1 MSRLTRF
8 AALAI
13 AALAVAAGAWFAAG
27 ALAVPDEAGFA
38 TVLPEPRPLPAFS
51 LTDHDNRL
59 FDTARL
65 RGRTTLLFFG
75 FTHCPDV
82 CPATLSQLAT
92 ARRQLADASPGAE
105 LPEIV
110 LVSVDP
116 ERDTPAVL
124 GSYVEYFGEGITGVT
139 GTPGELRA
147 LTEPL
152 GIFFEKSP
160 QGDDYTM
167 NHSTAVLVV
176 GPDAALQALF
186 SAPHDVDAF
195 VHDLPILMASQ

>member
-13 AALAVAAGAWFAAG
+13 AALAVAAVAWFAAG
-27 ALAVPDEAGFA
+27 ALAVPDESRFA

-51 LTDHDNRL
+51 LTDHDNRV

-82 CPATLSQLAT
+82 CPATLSQLAA
-92 ARRQLADASPGAE
+92 ARRQLAAATPDAE

-124 GSYVEYFGEGITGVT
+124 GSYVDYFGDGITGVT

-160 QGDDYTM
+160 QGEDYTM
-167 NHSTAVLVV
+167 NHSTAVLVI

>member
-13 AALAVAAGAWFAAG
+13 AALAVAAAAWFAAG
-27 ALAVPDEAGFA
+27 ALTVPEEARFA
-38 TVLPEPRPLPAFS
+38 TVLPEPRPLPPFA
-51 LTDHDNRL
+51 LKDHENRVFDN
-59 FDTARL
+59 ARL

-82 CPATLSQLAT
+82 CPATLSRLAA
-92 ARRQLADASPGAE
+92 ARRQLAAGSPDAE
-105 LPEIV
+105 LPVIV

-116 ERDTPAVL
+116 DRDTPEVL
-124 GSYVEYFGEGITGVT
+124 GSYVDYFGDGVTGVT
-139 GTPGELRA
+139 GAPGELRA

-152 GIFFEKSP
+152 GVYFEKNP

-176 GPDAALQALF
+176 GPEGALEALF